1 MMVVTV
7 ADYYLITVDQK
18 LNLVATSAPAIT
30 DLSENMSRELL
41 AYEVY
46 RGLAS
51 GGAYTNVGTTDAS
64 VTSFVDEG
72 LTNGTE
78 YFYVVTAVYDEGES
92 GYSNEASATPA
103 EFEPI
108 PPVNLQTVWRCRSSI
123 DMDCSKWWW

>member
-1 MMVVTV
+1 
-7 ADYYLITVDQK
+7 
-18 LNLVATSAPAIT
+18 
-30 DLSENMSRELL
+30 MSRELL

-78 YFYVVTAVYDEGES
+78 YFYVVTAVYDERRS

-108 PPVNLQTVWRCRSSI
+108 PPVNLQANAG
-123 DMDCSKWWW
+123 DAGFN